1 MLNEVLDEHPNVE
14 YTIVSE
20 VDDHAEHTDPDMRLT
35 PPLSREGIAEVIA
48 ELDAPPADTPQ
59 RRATFA
65 RARAAS
71 FLVQQT
77 QAQAVGRK
85 K

>member
-1 MLNEVLDEHPNVE
+1 
-14 YTIVSE
+14 
-20 VDDHAEHTDPDMRLT
+20 MRLT

-48 ELDAPPADTPQ
+48 ELEALPTDTPQ
-59 RRATFA
+59 RRDTFA

-77 QAQAVGRK
+77 LAQTGRRGK
-85 K
+85 